1 MGSIKIQN
9 VFAYL
14 NIYLYSLAICR
25 CSSMLFCFYSARKID
40 RKWWVTPPPPS
51 SCDPGFPRRR
61 NLAPKVSFNVRSIT
75 RTISASC
82 GDGPQ
87 RNQGEN
93 HTKKRNNE
101 RKTLHPILFALSD
114 FFLPFLFFVVFFVI
128 GCVYLTNIKHIFTPD
143 DDAIIIV
150 LIVFAGE
157 SKVQTSINKNNIF
170 AGVKNKDLLWR
181 VGVSPC
187 PIVGL
192 SRVPRVPAPQ
202 SAVLGPSSVCHFA
215 NICQSRKTLLAV
227 AKKQGG

>member
-1 MGSIKIQN
+1 MVG
-9 VFAYL
+9 
-14 NIYLYSLAICR
+14 
-25 CSSMLFCFYSARKID
+25 
-40 RKWWVTPPPPS
+40 
-51 SCDPGFPRRR
+51 DPAASFVLRPRFSKASQPCAESFVQCPFNYTHDFRFLRRR
-61 NLAPKVSFNVRSIT
+61 PT
-75 RTISASC
+75 E
-82 GDGPQ
+82 
-87 RNQGEN
+87 NQGEN

-157 SKVQTSINKNNIF
+157 SKVQTSINKNNIL